1 MIPLIVIMKH
11 ILFVASAFL
20 ALLPAFAQG
29 EPSADTG
36 TNIDVV
42 AIAKSAV
49 PNLDYDKARPIA
61 VTSSNGVSIVSFPR
75 RYSRW
80 STVTNGPTEVARIWV
95 DETTGDILPE
105 AGTAPLSDSEVIA
118 ICHSPAPDIA
128 NYLSGDPEIQRISS
142 LTIAT
147 YFCPLVTDTNVL
159 VKAYEFT
166 IETRSRYL
174 LGVEVFPQ

>member
-1 MIPLIVIMKH
+1 MKSKLPFYAIV
-11 ILFVASAFL
+11 LFAVVQVFSESEP
-20 ALLPAFAQG
+20 PANV
-29 EPSADTG
+29 G
-36 TNIDVV
+36 TNIDVIAV
-42 AIAKSAV
+42 AKSAV
-49 PNLDYDKARPIA
+49 PDLDYDRARPIA

-105 AGTAPLSDSEVIA
+105 AGTVPLSDAEVIA

-128 NYLSGDPEIQRISS
+128 NYLRSDPEIRRISS